1 MHVDKGR
8 PGAGTEARCRPPV
21 TLLMTVLV
29 FLAVGASAEAM
40 TRSPI
45 SNTTRLIEAFVSA
58 PGLLIGTVTQ
68 VEGVVRGGWLATID
82 LERRLRD
89 LDGGSKA
96 PRQIEVA
103 WEEPVPAFS
112 ARFEKGQR
120 ILLAIEPLSTA
131 SIWKQRVPDSSRR
144 SRLYSVTDKA
154 NAYLERPS
162 ASELRDL
169 EHYLA
174 LGADARRGHAGMVY
188 LAALA
193 PRAQPRLAISA
204 LGMLAA
210 SPKLAKEIDAG
221 TANHLCNAVL
231 RAGREPGEVRGTA
244 EDDVSEVALALFEQ
258 RRPKALRPVLKARI
272 AQLEPSAPAV
282 LYAAL
287 GAIDGSIPDA
297 IALELLASASVEHR
311 LAAARFA
318 SGLAGRERIRH
329 LLRWD
334 PDPAVRAVAV
344 GRLLEL
350 EGADGLNDAI
360 RGLEDPVPDV
370 RLASMRAIASLD
382 PEAIR
387 DLEYVVDTG
396 SKEGAR
402 SAVVTLSFMGHEAHL
417 LLLKISEQHSDES
430 LRTLAGIAV
439 GKPMGHT
446 HSR

>member
-1 MHVDKGR
+1 MFY
-8 PGAGTEARCRPPV
+8 PGSPTDMVRSALLLRVSVPRLGDRAA
-21 TLLMTVLV
+21 TL
-29 FLAVGASAEAM
+29 SRE
-40 TRSPI
+40 S
-45 SNTTRLIEAFVSA
+45 
-58 PGLLIGTVTQ
+58 GTVTQ
-68 VEGVVRGGWLATID
+68 VEGVVHGGWLATID

-103 WEEPVPAFS
+103 WEEPVPAFP

-193 PRAQPRLAISA
+193 SRAQPRLAISA

-210 SPKLAKEIDAG
+210 SPKLAKELDAG

-311 LAAARFA
+311 LHLVLGLGQLDAARA
-318 SGLAGRERIRH
+318 QGRSTETHRE
-329 LLRWD
+329 LRGQ
-334 PDPAVRAVAV
+334 V
-344 GRLLEL
+344 G
-350 EGADGLNDAI
+350 
-360 RGLEDPVPDV
+360 
-370 RLASMRAIASLD
+370 
-382 PEAIR
+382 
-387 DLEYVVDTG
+387 VDRQRTATG
-396 SKEGAR
+396 SP
-402 SAVVTLSFMGHEAHL
+402 VVHATATLSPPPP
-417 LLLKISEQHSDES
+417 S
-430 LRTLAGIAV
+430 LFSTS
-439 GKPMGHT
+439 M
-446 HSR
+446 